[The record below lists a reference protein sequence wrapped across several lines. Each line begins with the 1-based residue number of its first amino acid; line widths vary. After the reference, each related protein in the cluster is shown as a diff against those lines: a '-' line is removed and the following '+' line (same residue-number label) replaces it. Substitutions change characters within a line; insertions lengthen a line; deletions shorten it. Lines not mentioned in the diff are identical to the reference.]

1 VKYKDDIEDITETSK
16 QELKIGKNLINVQK
30 RWDGVEFETVKHKD
44 TTIFTLKLIEEH
56 FEGLEEHQ
64 MLINNM
70 QLSKFVG
77 FYEKEVEKWKY
88 DLGSVYDVV
97 QALIEVQK

>member
-1 VKYKDDIEDITETSK
+1 VAVK
-16 QELKIGKNLINVQK
+16 K
-30 RWDGVEFETVKHKD
+30 RWDAVEFETVKHKD
-44 TTIFTLKLIEEH
+44 TTVSTLKLIEEH

-77 FYEKEVEKWKY
+77 YYEKEVE
-88 DLGSVYDVV
+88 
-97 QALIEVQK
+97 